1 MINEENTFEKE
12 DARNE
17 TEIVPDN
24 VNVSYGKEEIGSE
37 EKKEQILNAGTNG
50 QNCIDSDENIE
61 LKVEEN
67 IEMVKVVNNDVDPP
81 GDVENEDID
90 NEYEGTNHESLD
102 EDDDENVK
110 FNAGDT
116 LLQSKPFA
124 FVIHATH
131 R

>member
-1 MINEENTFEKE
+1 MN
-12 DARNE
+12 
-17 TEIVPDN
+17 
-24 VNVSYGKEEIGSE
+24 
-37 EKKEQILNAGTNG
+37 
-50 QNCIDSDENIE
+50 DENIE

-67 IEMVKVVNNDVDPP
+67 IEMLKVVNNDVDPP

-90 NEYEGTNHESLD
+90 NEYEGTNNDSLD
-102 EDDDENVK
+102 EEEHFK